1 MDMQNPFTTDH
12 EVQVGI
18 PLELVPGLRVVTAPN
33 PGPMTFT
40 GTQTYIL
47 GEKGVAI
54 IDPGPDDDAHFWALL
69 DATTDACVTHII
81 VTHAHVDHSPLA
93 KRLSRHLDVPVFG
106 FKEPTPT
113 CVRRR
118 RLDTMF
124 RKMKGGEGIDHGHH
138 VDVAL
143 HDGTIV
149 AGREWELEALHTPGH
164 LADHLCLAWRNTG
177 YVFTGDHVMSWATTM
192 VSPPD
197 GDMRAFMNS
206 LQRMANRVGDRTYF
220 PGHGGPVEEPQAMI
234 DWQIRHRRTRESQ
247 ILDCLSEEQL
257 TPKDLVKRIYA
268 DIDRRL
274 VPAAERNVLAHLID
288 LAGRGLVEVR
298 SPEDPL
304 GRYRRF

>member
-1 MDMQNPFTTDH
+1 MQNPFVTDH
-12 EVQVGI
+12 KVRVGI
-18 PLELVPGLRVVTAPN
+18 ALDLAPGLRVVTAPN

-40 GTQTYIL
+40 GTQTYLL
-47 GEKGVAI
+47 GEKGLAI
-54 IDPGPDDDAHFWALL
+54 IDPGPDDDAHFRALL
-69 DATTDACVTHII
+69 DATADACVTHIF

-93 KRLSRHLDVPVFG
+93 RRLSRHLDVPVYG

-113 CVRRR
+113 RVRGR

-138 VDVAL
+138 VDVDL
-143 HDGTIV
+143 HDGSV
-149 AGREWELEALHTPGH
+149 VEGKEWEIEALHTPGH

-177 YVFTGDHVMSWATTM
+177 YVFTGDHIMSWATTM

-206 LQRMANRVGDRTYF
+206 LRRMANREGDRTYF
-220 PGHGGPVEEPQAMI
+220 PGHGGPVEDPQAMI
-234 DWQIRHRRTRESQ
+234 GWQLRHRLARENQ

-257 TPKDLVKRIYA
+257 TPKDLVKRMYA
-268 DIDRRL
+268 DIDRKL
-274 VPAAERNVLAHLID
+274 VSAAERNVLAHLID
-288 LAGRGLVEVR
+288 LADRGLVKAQ

-304 GRYRRF
+304 GRYRRI